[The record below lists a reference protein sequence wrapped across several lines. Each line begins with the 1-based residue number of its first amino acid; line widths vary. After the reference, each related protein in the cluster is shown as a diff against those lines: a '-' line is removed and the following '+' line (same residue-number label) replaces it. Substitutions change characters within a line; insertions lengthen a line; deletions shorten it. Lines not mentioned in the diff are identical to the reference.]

1 MIKLKDILKEDKKS
15 LNEIFGIDDAIAAGL
30 TIAVPFAFRK
40 IMGVIANHNEYKRW
54 LNKPEIMMMD
64 ELVKDDEWIKMVYN
78 DIKNDNDTIKAIKTD
93 PNYVNAKGKKPL
105 GTVANRQNTFDAEM
119 VKKWLENPIAEKALE
134 KVFKKKYPNIDPK
147 SGKKDI
153 PGSVGNVTYPMW
165 RRAALNGANYRFVQ
179 SLHSGNTMNHLNKWA
194 EKHELEKIDVKKP
207 RAISEPEKKEPTKDT
222 KTSSKLKDMLPKK
235 ALDQK
240 IKNPETGR
248 TIKVKSALEYD
259 KDKPV
264 YKAAIK
270 LAKNK

>member
-1 MIKLKDILKEDKKS
+1 
-15 LNEIFGIDDAIAAGL
+15 
-30 TIAVPFAFRK
+30 
-40 IMGVIANHNEYKRW
+40 
-54 LNKPEIMMMD
+54 
-64 ELVKDDEWIKMVYN
+64 
-78 DIKNDNDTIKAIKTD
+78 
-93 PNYVNAKGKKPL
+93 
-105 GTVANRQNTFDAEM
+105 
-119 VKKWLENPIAEKALE
+119 
-134 KVFKKKYPNIDPK
+134 
-147 SGKKDI
+147 
-153 PGSVGNVTYPMW
+153 MW
-165 RRAALNGANYRFVQ
+165 RRKALDGANYRFVQ

-207 RAISEPEKKEPTKDT
+207 KTITEPEKKEPTKDT

-270 LAKNK
+270 LAKK